1 MRIAIIIFFVACAT
15 GVFGQHLESE
25 CWLKVPG
32 QKDSFSLN
40 FEEIKIKEF
49 YANIDNA
56 KSLETALMKKSG
68 LALKENK
75 IYFDKDHKVL
85 FLMPIGKGYTKVE
98 WTYDVVSKDFE
109 YLSDIFVVMEGMKK
123 NRSQWSWGMSQTGGF
138 SLIEIGN

>member
-1 MRIAIIIFFVACAT
+1 
-15 GVFGQHLESE
+15 
-25 CWLKVPG
+25 VPG